1 MRVLLT
7 GASGFVGGRL
17 AQRFLKAGHEV
28 FSVVRAAA
36 PSVPGEQLV
45 AEGLKIAVLREVL
58 AGRGI
63 DAVVNLAA
71 AGVHPGDRDPESL
84 VQINACFPS
93 ELVRLAAD
101 HGARSFVQVGS
112 SAEYARCDSLQLIT
126 ESSPPEAHRLY
137 GASKAAGGLL
147 ARALGEQC
155 GLPVAVLRLF
165 NVFGP
170 GEAAHRLF
178 PSLVSS
184 LRRSDYVALSAGTQV
199 RDFMHVD
206 EVCEGIE
213 IVLGVLAGNPE
224 VAGTYNLASGRGTTV
239 RNFALEVAAA
249 LGVPPEL
256 LRFGALPLRPD
267 DLPSVVG
274 DPGAFKAA
282 FGWSSTRS
290 MTEGVVAAVQELT
303 DADCVMLKA

>member
-17 AQRFLKAGHEV
+17 AQRLLRAGHEV
-28 FSVVRAAA
+28 FSVVRTADL
-36 PSVPGEQLV
+36 SVPGESLV
-45 AEGLKIAVLREVL
+45 AEGLQIAALREAL

-84 VQINACFPS
+84 VRINACFPS
-93 ELVRLAAD
+93 ELVRFAAD

-112 SAEYARCDSLQLIT
+112 SAEYAGSDSLPLIA
-126 ESSPPEAHRLY
+126 ESAPLEARRLY

-147 ARALGEQC
+147 ARALGDQC

-170 GEAAHRLF
+170 GEAAHRLL

-184 LRRSDYVALSAGTQV
+184 LCRADCVALSAGTQM

-213 IVLGVLAGNPE
+213 IVLGALADNPVL
-224 VAGTYNLASGRGTTV
+224 AGTYNLASGRGTTV
-239 RNFALEVAAA
+239 RDFALAVAAA
-249 LGVPPEL
+249 LGAAPEL
-256 LRFGALPLRPD
+256 LRFGSLPLRPD

-274 DPGAFKAA
+274 DPRAFEAA
-282 FGWSSTRS
+282 FGWSSTR
-290 MTEGVVAAVQELT
+290 TLAEGVAAAVQELT
-303 DADCVMLKA
+303 DLNREMQKV

>member
-17 AQRFLKAGHEV
+17 AQRLLFAGHEV
-28 FSVVRAAA
+28 FSVVRRAA

-45 AEGLKIAVLREVL
+45 AEGLQIAVLREVL

-84 VQINACFPS
+84 VRINACFPS

-112 SAEYARCDSLQLIT
+112 SAEYAGSDSLQLIT
-126 ESSPPEAHRLY
+126 ESSPPEARRLY

-184 LRRSDYVALSAGTQV
+184 L
-199 RDFMHVD
+199 
-206 EVCEGIE
+206 
-213 IVLGVLAGNPE
+213 
-224 VAGTYNLASGRGTTV
+224 
-239 RNFALEVAAA
+239 
-249 LGVPPEL
+249 
-256 LRFGALPLRPD
+256 
-267 DLPSVVG
+267 
-274 DPGAFKAA
+274 
-282 FGWSSTRS
+282 
-290 MTEGVVAAVQELT
+290 
-303 DADCVMLKA
+303 